1 MISKRTIDKIYEAAI
16 IEEVVG
22 EFVQLKRSGKNF
34 KALSPFSAEKTA
46 SFYVVPH
53 KGIYKDFSSGKGGNV
68 VNFLMEHEK
77 IGYPEALRWL
87 ANKYQIEIEEDQVS
101 PEEQQAQ
108 SEREALSLVVDFA
121 QKWFQDQLWNTEE
134 GQDIGLSY
142 FKERGFRESTI
153 KDFGLGYCPDK
164 WDAFTTEALNKGYSL
179 DKLELAGLSKDRN
192 GSPYDFFRGRVIF
205 PIRNLSGKNI
215 GFGARTL
222 KSDKKSPKYFNS
234 PDSDLYHKSKVLY
247 GIDKAKSE
255 ILKDD
260 NCFLV
265 EGYTDVISLHQSELM
280 NVVSSSGTALTEDQI
295 RLIKRFTKHVT
306 ILFDGDAA
314 GIRASF
320 RGINMLLEAG
330 MSIKVV
336 LFPDGEDPDSFAKR
350 VSTGELHDYVKKEAK
365 DFIVFKTDLL
375 ASESESDPLRRAE
388 LIRDIVETIAV
399 IPDGIQRSVYT
410 QECSRLLDVP
420 EQTLIF
426 EINKILIQRSKRPT
440 KSSPAPAPVPT
451 SDDYPYLDQVPEI
464 EEVKGL
470 SSEAQ
475 EMELLRLLLLFGSC
489 IIRLKVKE
497 ETTIATEVEAEHLE
511 QEIAVAEYIWFEL
524 STDGISLQHP
534 KLRLIYEEYLSFLD
548 RDEFPDEKYF
558 TRHEDP
564 EVCRLCAD
572 LLTNK
577 YDVSSN
583 WEVRHGIL
591 SETEEVVVHQA
602 VRDTINRL
610 KLYCIRRWIQELGQE
625 LQKPDLTESEV
636 DMLFKRKIKLDKA
649 KLMISTYFGTAI
661 M

>member
-34 KALSPFSAEKTA
+34 KALSPFTTEKTA

-77 IGYPEALRWL
+77 INYPEALRWL
-87 ANKYQIEIEEDQVS
+87 ANKYQIEIEEEQIS
-101 PEEQQAQ
+101 EEEQQAQ

-153 KDFGLGYCPDK
+153 KEFGLGYCPDK
-164 WDAFTTEALNKGYSL
+164 WDSFTAEALNKGYSL

-260 NCFLV
+260 NCYLV

-350 VSTGELHDYVKKEAK
+350 VSTGELHEYVKKEAK

-375 ASESESDPLRRAE
+375 ASDSETDPLRRAE

-426 EINKILIQRSKRPT
+426 EINKILVQRSKRSARTSNPQ
-440 KSSPAPAPVPT
+440 PLEDAPIPEQT
-451 SDDYPYLDQVPEI
+451 PEI
-464 EEVKGL
+464 EELKGITA
-470 SSEAQ
+470 EAQ
-475 EMELLRLLLLFGSC
+475 EMELVRLLLLFGSC

-497 ETTIATEVEAEHLE
+497 EENQEANAEAAILD

-524 STDGISLQHP
+524 SSDGIALQHP
-534 KLRLIYEEYLSFLD
+534 KLRLIYDEYLAILD
-548 RDEFPDEKYF
+548 EGEFPDEKHF

-564 EVCRLCAD
+564 KVCSLCAD
-572 LLTNK
+572 LLTSK

-591 SETEEVVVHQA
+591 SESEEEVVHQA

-625 LQKPDLTESEV
+625 LQKPDLSENEV
-636 DMLFKRKIKLDKA
+636 DLLFKRKIKLDKA
-649 KLMISTYFGTAI
+649 KLMISTYFGTTI